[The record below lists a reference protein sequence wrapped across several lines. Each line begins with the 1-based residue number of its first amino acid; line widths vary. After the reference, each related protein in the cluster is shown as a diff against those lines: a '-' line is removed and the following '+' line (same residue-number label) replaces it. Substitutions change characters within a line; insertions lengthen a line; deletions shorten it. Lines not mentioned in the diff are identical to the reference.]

1 MDKST
6 NRCVTMHTSQVT
18 LFESPGGHAY
28 LVYQEESEDM
38 SKINQVGI
46 KHLKKVPKEVVHYS
60 NQSDL

>member
-1 MDKST
+1 
-6 NRCVTMHTSQVT
+6 MHTSQVT

-28 LVYQEESEDM
+28 LVYQEDSEDM
-38 SKINQVGI
+38 SKTNQVGI